1 MTSRKH
7 PPHPFHNR
15 LWKAGYAWLSFQSVV
30 DLCDYILSES
40 IQPDDKIYYSLVI
53 AISVLYARPFKHIE
67 GMQKLTD
74 QFVPKEFYQL
84 HRELIVLRDKTTAH
98 VDARNVFFQGLP
110 ANNVILSVRDHSNR
124 IRLGVQWL
132 KFKTASISR
141 ICDLATALVARMLEY
156 IRKNTD
162 KYPNDVPDNGE
173 YRIDLTTKTLRR
185 L

>member
-74 QFVPKEFYQL
+74 QLVPKEFYQL

-98 VDARNVFFQGLP
+98 VDARNVFSKDF
-110 ANNVILSVRDHSNR
+110 RR
-124 IRLGVQWL
+124 
-132 KFKTASISR
+132 
-141 ICDLATALVARMLEY
+141 
-156 IRKNTD
+156 
-162 KYPNDVPDNGE
+162 
-173 YRIDLTTKTLRR
+173 TT
-185 L
+185 